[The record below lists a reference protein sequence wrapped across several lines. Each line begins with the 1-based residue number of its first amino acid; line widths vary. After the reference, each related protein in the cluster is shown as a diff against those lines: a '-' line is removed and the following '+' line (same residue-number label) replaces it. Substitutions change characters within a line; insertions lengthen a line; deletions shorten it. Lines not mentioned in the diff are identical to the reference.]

1 MLIQRKQILVLV
13 LSVIGIV
20 SIAELGRYA
29 FQAQTRPP
37 SSPMTRVRWEYCTVN
52 TVTPG
57 SGGWKAQESRG
68 SSIDNVDSDITGI
81 SSVNRLGLEGW
92 ELVSV
97 VHERGNSVEYFLK
110 RPLR

>member
-1 MLIQRKQILVLV
+1 MLLQRKQILVLV

-52 TVTPG
+52 NIKGGP
-57 SGGWKAQESRG
+57 GGWKAQVWYGTNSQNVES
-68 SSIDNVDSDITGI
+68 DFTGI
-81 SSVNRLGLEGW
+81 SAVNQLGADGW

-97 VHERGNSVEYFLK
+97 VGETENSTEYFLK
-110 RPLR
+110 RPMR